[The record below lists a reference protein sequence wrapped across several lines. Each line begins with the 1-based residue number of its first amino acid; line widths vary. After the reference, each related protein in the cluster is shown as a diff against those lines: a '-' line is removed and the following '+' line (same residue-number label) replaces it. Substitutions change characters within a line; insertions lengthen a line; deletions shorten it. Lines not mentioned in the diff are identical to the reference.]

1 MVIFMLSQII
11 SSLAEAA
18 TAAAD
23 WFVDFL
29 TDGLGIVGLS
39 FVLGMVF
46 LSLIYRFII
55 APAFIHAGNVSGSL
69 SSLVSGSSDSVRS
82 KEKPHPDF
90 SEKG

>member
-1 MVIFMLSQII
+1 MFSQIM
-11 SSLAEAA
+11 SALASAS

-29 TDGLGIVGLS
+29 QDGIGTVGIW

-46 LSLIYRFII
+46 LSIIYRFILS
-55 APAFIHAGNVSGSL
+55 PAFTHAGNITGSL
-69 SSLVSGSSDSVRS
+69 SGLTSGASDLVKS